1 MGTEQKYF
9 VLNPDIVFREEEDGA
24 FLFNPETDA
33 LHCLN
38 SVGASICK
46 LCHHKNTLADIRRSL
61 SEEYHIDVG
70 SDQLVQDITDFI
82 HRLVSLN
89 LIKAQE

>member
-33 LHCLN
+33 LHCIN
-38 SVGASICK
+38 SVGASICR
-46 LCHHKNTLADIRRSL
+46 LCHHKNTLVNIRRSL
-61 SEEYHIDVG
+61 SEEYRIEVG
-70 SDQLVQDITDFI
+70 SDQLEQDVTDFI
-82 HRLVSLN
+82 HRLVVLN
-89 LIKAQE
+89 LIRVQE